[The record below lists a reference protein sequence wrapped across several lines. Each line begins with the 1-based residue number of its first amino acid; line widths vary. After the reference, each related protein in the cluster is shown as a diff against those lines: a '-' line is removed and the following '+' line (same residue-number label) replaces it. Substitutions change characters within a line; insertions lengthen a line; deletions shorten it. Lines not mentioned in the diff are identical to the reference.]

1 MASRDADAQGH
12 RQRNMTSN
20 IFDGAE
26 AHAPTYK
33 AGTRGAPAPVPAQQ
47 ISTVFESESDAVS
60 APRNNAAPAPF
71 LTEENAVNTK
81 GRRGGMV
88 NQSDS
93 LIEAGEFTQ
102 EEIDEYNQYLLQ
114 QHQSNGNQQCEETRN
129 GHGRAV
135 QEDQKNLNDNTDRN
149 NAVAASHKQRQMT
162 SNIFDSPQAAE
173 QNKPRQQPRQI
184 SNVF

>member
-1 MASRDADAQGH
+1 MASRDAQGH

-26 AHAPTYK
+26 AHVPTYK
-33 AGTRGAPAPVPAQQ
+33 VPAQQ
-47 ISTVFESESDAVS
+47 ISTVFEAESDNLL
-60 APRNNAAPAPF
+60 APRANAAPAPF

-114 QHQSNGNQQCEETRN
+114 QHQANGNDVQYTEARN
-129 GHGRAV
+129 GHDWAV
-135 QEDQKNLNDNTDRN
+135 QEDQKNLNNNTDRN

-173 QNKPRQQPRQI
+173 QNQPRQRPGQI